1 VIAGHFGAGSGTEA
15 MMSKLFFDS
24 ALLPDGWAAN
34 VAIQV
39 GEAGVIREVRAGAER
54 VPDAVREAI
63 AVPGVANLHSH
74 AFQRGMAGLAER
86 AGSGPDSFWTW
97 REVMYRFL
105 DRLSPEDV
113 EAIACQLYVEML
125 EAGFTCVGEFHYLH
139 HDTDGSPYGDPA
151 EMAERIVAAAAGT
164 GIGLTLLPVLYH
176 QGGFGAQPLT
186 AGQQRFAMR
195 PAQLLDLVA
204 GLRAR
209 HPGIVVGAAPHSLRA
224 VTPESLAA
232 VAAAL
237 PDGPLHIHAAEQT
250 KEVEDCV
257 AWSGRR
263 PVRWLLDHAGIDGR
277 WCLIHATHLDDT
289 EVTDLAASGAVAG
302 LCPVTEANLGDGI
315 FRGVDY
321 RAAAGAFGV
330 GSDSHIR
337 VDLADELRTLEYGQR
352 LRDRRRN
359 LLAPAGRSV
368 GRTLL
373 AAAAKGGAQALR
385 QPMGAIVSGNRA
397 DIVTLDA
404 EHPALV
410 GKRGDDLV
418 DGWLFAAGRSP
429 VASVYAA
436 GKRVVENGRHVSA
449 EGIARRFAPVMQRLL
464 GEA

>member
-1 VIAGHFGAGSGTEA
+1 
-15 MMSKLFFDS
+15 MSKLFFDS
-24 ALLPDGWAAN
+24 ALLPEGWAAD

-39 GEAGVIREVRAGAER
+39 GDDGMIREVRAGAE
-54 VPDAVREAI
+54 PDAVREAI
-63 AVPGVANLHSH
+63 AVPGIANLHSH

-105 DRLSPEDV
+105 DRLSPDDV
-113 EAIACQLYVEML
+113 EAIARQLYVEML
-125 EAGFTCVGEFHYLH
+125 EAGFTGVGEFHYLH
-139 HDTDGSPYGDPA
+139 HDTDGSPYADVA
-151 EMAERIVAAAAGT
+151 EMAERIVAAASTT

-176 QGGFGAQPLT
+176 QGGFGAQTLT
-186 AGQQRFAMR
+186 AGQRRFVMQ
-195 PAQLLDLVA
+195 PDQLVDLVA
-204 GLRAR
+204 TLRAR

-224 VTPESLAA
+224 VTPESLIA

-237 PDGPLHIHAAEQT
+237 PEGPLHIHAAEQV
-250 KEVEDCV
+250 KEVEDCL
-257 AWSGRR
+257 AWSRQR
-263 PVRWLLDHAGIDGR
+263 PVRWLLDHAPIDER
-277 WCLIHATHLDDT
+277 WCLIHATHLDDM

-321 RAAAGAFGV
+321 LGAGGAFGV

-352 LRDRRRN
+352 LRDRGRN
-359 LLAPAGRSV
+359 LLAAGGDSV

-373 AAAAKGGAQALR
+373 EAAAKGGAQALQ
-385 QPMGAIVSGNRA
+385 QPMGAIAAGNRA
-397 DIVTLDA
+397 DFVTLDVD
-404 EHPALV
+404 HPALV
-410 GKRGDDLV
+410 GKSGDDLI

-436 GKRVVENGRHVSA
+436 GRRVVETGRHVAA
-449 EGIARRFAPVMQRLL
+449 EATTRRFRAVMQRLL
-464 GEA
+464 ADA

>member
-1 VIAGHFGAGSGTEA
+1 
-15 MMSKLFFDS
+15 MSKLFFDS
-24 ALLPDGWAAN
+24 ALLPDGWAAD
-34 VAIQV
+34 VMVDI
-39 GEAGVIREVRAGAER
+39 GDDGVIREVGANVE
-54 VPDAVREAI
+54 PATDAVREAI

-105 DRLSPEDV
+105 DQLSADDV
-113 EAIACQLYVEML
+113 EATAAQLQVEML
-125 EAGFTCVGEFHYLH
+125 EAGFTAVGEFHYLH
-139 HDTDGSPYGDPA
+139 HDTDGSPYADPA
-151 EMAERIVAAAAGT
+151 EMAERIIAAASAT

-186 AGQQRFAMR
+186 PGQRRFAMR
-195 PAQLLDLVA
+195 PGALLKLVA
-204 GLRAR
+204 TLRAR
-209 HPGIVVGAAPHSLRA
+209 HPAIAVGAAPHSLRA
-224 VTPESLAA
+224 VTPESLAE
-232 VAAAL
+232 VVSAL
-237 PDGPLHIHAAEQT
+237 PAGPLHIHAAEQV

-257 AWSGRR
+257 AWSGER
-263 PVRWLLDHAGIDGR
+263 PVRWLLDNAQIDGR
-277 WCLIHATHLDDT
+277 WCVIHATHLDDT
-289 EVTDLAASGAVAG
+289 EVRDLAASGAVAG

-352 LRDRRRN
+352 LRDRGRN

-373 AAAAKGGAQALR
+373 EAAAAGGAQALQ
-385 QPMGAIVSGNRA
+385 QPMGAIVPGNRA
-397 DIVTLDA
+397 DIVTLQA
-404 EHPALV
+404 EHSALV
-410 GKRGDDLV
+410 GKCGDDLV